1 MYFKK
6 INTLLL
12 ATAVMMAGHSG
23 RWALVTFVAVLAGC
37 ATNVDG
43 SITLGALESHA
54 WWDTASTQ
62 TIKTHFDSL
71 QPHELCIKW
80 AANPYNE
87 RMRAEISKSLMR
99 RNLNPL
105 LCY

>member
-1 MYFKK
+1 MTLFTTNDVEKNMLTK
-6 INTLLL
+6 LHSARCLLL
-12 ATAVMMAGHSG
+12 CSLAV
-23 RWALVTFVAVLAGC
+23 VAGC

-43 SITLGALESHA
+43 SMSLGALESPA
-54 WWDTASTQ
+54 WWHSASTK
-62 TIKTHFDSL
+62 TIETHFDSL

-80 AANPYNE
+80 AANSYNE